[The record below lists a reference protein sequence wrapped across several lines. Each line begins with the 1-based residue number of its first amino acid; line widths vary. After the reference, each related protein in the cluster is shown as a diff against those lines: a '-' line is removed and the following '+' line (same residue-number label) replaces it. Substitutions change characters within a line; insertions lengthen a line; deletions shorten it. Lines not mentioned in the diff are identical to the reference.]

1 MKFPFGRA
9 AWREIKRHPGRYLA
23 ILAIVA
29 LGVGFYAGLFVIED
43 AMLRTTDQ
51 YITQY
56 NLYDF
61 SVSSS
66 LGLYPKDATEL
77 ARIDG
82 IRYAEGVISADAICL
97 GNAGRTEQ
105 ILHFMSIPKQI
116 GIPEVIAGRMPKEAN
131 ECLLDSNR
139 YTEQDIG
146 STIRLQDADGDTFAY
161 TEYTIV
167 GIARSVE
174 YINYQRG
181 STSLGG
187 GSITSFCYIPRDGF
201 STEYFTAIHLDLD
214 TDASIC
220 SDDYRDAVN
229 AARDAVEDKLAA
241 LAEQR
246 GIDLIEQAH
255 AEIAKGVAEYE
266 NAKIKLAQ
274 ARLDAEK
281 QFAQA
286 EADIALGEEQLEQ
299 AKIELA
305 ETEKKIELA
314 LAKATVDFNA
324 AMAEADALMAQADAI
339 ANTVDYDKYLE
350 VIDALAQLEE
360 ARVNL
365 LHLIK
370 EEPQNEQYP
379 VLLARVELKSQQITQ
394 EYALLLATMSH
405 YHDLR
410 TKAQDIRDTAQKTFD
425 NLDLASKGL
434 ITMQKLEL
442 TNAETD
448 LTIAKKQLN
457 AERIKAKREFES
469 AEKQLEEAL
478 NSLALPD
485 DTLLMLTQP
494 KTYVMMREHNIGYA
508 AMETNSTI
516 ISGIVNVFPVFFVL
530 VAALVCST
538 VMTRMVE
545 DERTALGTLKAMGY
559 NKRHLMAKFL
569 IYAGSA
575 SLAGSVA
582 GFFIG
587 TFAMPRILWMAYK
600 LMFDFTDTL
609 LYVFAPLLLLL
620 CIAVALICCMGT
632 AAICVL
638 REAKQVPA
646 QLMRPR
652 VSASGKRVFFE
663 RIPLL
668 WKPLPFLSKIAL
680 RNIWRYKKR
689 LLVMILGIG
698 GSTALLVTGF
708 GLADSI
714 KPLADYQYENISLY
728 DYKITFADP
737 MDADALAAFTE
748 RNQDKIGSMLI
759 MHQSEQTLTSAH
771 GSHSATLHVSDTLEG
786 FIALLQNGQEV
797 AFPGDGQAVI
807 NTRLA
812 SSLHVGVGDAITL
825 TTNDGE
831 ITVTVGGIAENYIGN
846 VVYLSTQTY
855 TQATG
860 AAPEIRTAL
869 AFAPEG
875 AAVDRTAAQLRN
887 DEAVAYL
894 EAGADTQSMLKT
906 MMQSMNYVI
915 IVVIICAGALAYIVL
930 FNLTNINITERTRE
944 IATLR
949 VIGLYRTETRR
960 YVMTENYVLS
970 VIGAL
975 VGIPAGIALHRFV
988 MSKIV
993 LDAIAFP
1000 VVIQPISYLYSF
1012 LLTVLFAVLVGLALR
1027 PRIDRIPMAESLK
1040 SVE

>member
-9 AWREIKRHPGRYLA
+9 AWREIRRHPGRYLA

-43 AMLRTTDQ
+43 AMLSTTDQ
-51 YITQY
+51 YMAQY

-61 SVSSS
+61 SVSTS
-66 LGLYPKDATEL
+66 LGLSQEDAEEL
-77 ARIDG
+77 AKLDG
-82 IRYAEGVISADAICL
+82 IRHAEGVIATDAICY
-97 GNAGRTEQ
+97 GNTGRTEQ
-105 ILHFMSIPKQI
+105 ILHFMSVPEQI
-116 GIPEVIAGRMPKEAN
+116 GVPEVIAGRMPNAAD

-139 YTEQDIG
+139 YSEQDIG
-146 STIRLQDADGDTFAY
+146 STIRLQDETGNTFAY

-174 YINYQRG
+174 FINYQRG

-187 GSITSFCYIPRDGF
+187 GSITAFCYIPRDGF
-201 STEYFTAIHLDLD
+201 ATEYYTAIHLDVD
-214 TDASIC
+214 TDAPIY
-220 SDDYRDAVN
+220 SDAYKSAIDEMRDAVT
-229 AARDAVEDKLAA
+229 DKLEL
-241 LAEQR
+241 LATQR
-246 GIDLIEQAH
+246 GADLIKQAH
-255 AEIAKGVAEYE
+255 EEIAKGVAEYE
-266 NAKIKLAQ
+266 KAKLELEL
-274 ARLDAEK
+274 ARLDAEE
-281 QFAQA
+281 QFAKA
-286 EADIALGEEQLEQ
+286 EADIALGAEQLEQ

-305 ETEKKIELA
+305 ETEKKIDLA
-314 LAKATVDFNA
+314 LAKATVDYND
-324 AMAEADALMAQADAI
+324 AMAEADALIAKADAI

-365 LHLIK
+365 LRLIE
-370 EEPQNEQYP
+370 EEPQNQEYP
-379 VLLARVELKSQQITQ
+379 VLLARVELKSQQITG
-394 EYALLLATMSH
+394 EYALLLATMSY

-425 NLDLASKGL
+425 NLDLAAKGL

-442 TNAETD
+442 TNAETE
-448 LTIAKKQLN
+448 LTIAQKQVN
-457 AERIKAKREFES
+457 AERIKAKREFDN
-469 AEKQLEEAL
+469 AEKQLADALASLELPEE
-478 NSLALPD
+478 
-485 DTLLMLTQP
+485 TLHKLTQP
-494 KTYVMMREHNIGYA
+494 KTYVLEREHNIGYT

-545 DERTALGTLKAMGY
+545 DERTALGTLKALGY
-559 NKRHLMAKFL
+559 DKRALMAKYL

-575 SLAGSVA
+575 SFAGSVI
-582 GFFIG
+582 GFFTG
-587 TFAMPRILWMAYK
+587 TFAMPRILWVAYR

-609 LYVFAPLLLLL
+609 FYVFDPILLLL

-632 AAICVL
+632 ATLCVL
-638 REAKQVPA
+638 GAAKQMPA

-652 VSASGKRVFFE
+652 VNASGKRVFFE

-668 WKPLPFLSKIAL
+668 WKPLPFLSKVAL

-698 GSTALLVTGF
+698 GSTALLVAGF

-714 KPLADYQYENISLY
+714 KPLADYQYESISLY

-737 MDADALAAFTE
+737 MGEQEIADFTA
-748 RNQDKIGSMLI
+748 RNTEKIGSMMT
-759 MHQSEQTLTSAH
+759 MHQSEQTVQSGH
-771 GSHSATLHVSDTLEG
+771 GSHAATLHVCESLEG
-786 FIALLQNGQEV
+786 YVALLHNDQPV
-797 AFPGDGQAVI
+797 AFPETGYALI

-812 SSLHVGVGDAITL
+812 DILHVSQGDTLTL

-831 ITVTVGGIAENYIGN
+831 ITVTLGGIVDNYIGN
-846 VVYLSTQTY
+846 VVYLSTRTY
-855 TQATG
+855 TEATG
-860 AAPEIRTAL
+860 MTPEIKTAF
-869 AFAPEG
+869 AFAPKG
-875 AAVDRTAAQLRN
+875 AEVDRTAAQLRN

-894 EAGADTQSMLKT
+894 EMGADTQSMLGT
-906 MMQSMNYVI
+906 MMESMNYVVV
-915 IVVIICAGALAYIVL
+915 VVIVCAGALAYIVL
-930 FNLTNINITERTRE
+930 YNLTNINITERTRE

-975 VGIPAGIALHRFV
+975 IGIPAGIALHRFV

-1000 VVIQPISYLYSF
+1000 VVIHPISYLYSF
-1012 LLTVLFAVLVGLALR
+1012 ALTVLFAILVGLALR